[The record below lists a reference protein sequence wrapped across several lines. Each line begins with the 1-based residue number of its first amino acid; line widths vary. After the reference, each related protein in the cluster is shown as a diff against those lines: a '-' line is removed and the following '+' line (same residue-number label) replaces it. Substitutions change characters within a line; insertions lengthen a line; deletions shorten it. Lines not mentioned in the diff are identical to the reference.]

1 MPGDLLNKGLPAEN
15 RELRQQL
22 ATLVAQAR
30 LNEQVMRRFQDA
42 ELRMLGVSSFR
53 ELLQYVLQEMKA
65 AFDLDVVT
73 LALID
78 PEYEV
83 RRMLVDL
90 GIPAAEF
97 PGLMCLENPTRFHRL
112 CGTSLMPVLGQYNV
126 ASRAHFFPRDT
137 PPASIAI
144 LPMVRQKKLIGSL
157 NLGSRNEGRFAPG
170 MATDFIG
177 RLAAI
182 VGICLENVTNSERL
196 KHLGLTDPLT
206 GVHNRRYFDQ
216 RLLEEV
222 SRAQRQGFSLSCL
235 FLDIDHFKQVND
247 KYGHQ
252 TGDCVLREVALRIK
266 GQLRSIDVLGRY
278 GGEEFAIL
286 LVQTDMDSALT
297 IAERIRHSIAEQ
309 RFEGEGNETLVAT
322 LSIGVAALHGCNRAQ
337 NAKALAQQLVA
348 RADQALYRAK
358 QGGRNCVM
366 TLLPES
372 DEASFAEVG

>member
-1 MPGDLLNKGLPAEN
+1 MSGDLLDRRLPTEN

-22 ATLVAQAR
+22 EMLIAQAR

-42 ELRMLGVSSFR
+42 ELRMLSVSSVK
-53 ELLQYVLQEMKA
+53 ELLQYVLQEMKEN
-65 AFDLDVVT
+65 FDLDMVT

-90 GIPAAEF
+90 GTSAAEF
-97 PGLMCLENPTRFHRL
+97 PGLMCLDNPSHLDRL
-112 CGTSLMPVLGQYNV
+112 CGTSLAPMLGQYSV
-126 ASRAHFFPRDT
+126 ASLAPFFSLGP

-144 LPMVRQKKLIGSL
+144 LPMLRQKKLIGSL

-170 MATDFIG
+170 MATDFVS

-216 RLLEEV
+216 RLQEEV
-222 SRAQRQGFSLSCL
+222 SRALRQNIPLSCL

-247 KYGHQ
+247 RYGHQ
-252 TGDCVLREVALRIK
+252 TGDCVLREVASRIK
-266 GQLRSIDVLGRY
+266 DQVRSIDVLGRY
-278 GGEEFAIL
+278 GGEEFAVL
-286 LVQTDMDSALT
+286 LMQTDMDSALGV
-297 IAERIRHSIAEQ
+297 AERIRHGIAEQ
-309 RFEGEGNETLVAT
+309 RFKGEGGETLVAAI
-322 LSIGVAALHGCNRAQ
+322 SVGVATLHDCNRAQ
-337 NAKALAQQLVA
+337 NAETLAQQLVA

-366 TLLPES
+366 ADMSES
-372 DEASFAEVG
+372 D

>member
-1 MPGDLLNKGLPAEN
+1 
-15 RELRQQL
+15 
-22 ATLVAQAR
+22 
-30 LNEQVMRRFQDA
+30 
-42 ELRMLGVSSFR
+42 
-53 ELLQYVLQEMKA
+53 
-65 AFDLDVVT
+65 
-73 LALID
+73 
-78 PEYEV
+78 
-83 RRMLVDL
+83 
-90 GIPAAEF
+90 
-97 PGLMCLENPTRFHRL
+97 
-112 CGTSLMPVLGQYNV
+112 
-126 ASRAHFFPRDT
+126 
-137 PPASIAI
+137 
-144 LPMVRQKKLIGSL
+144 MVRQKKLIGSL